1 MAADVTRNRL
11 AARMTAGENMG
22 LAAERNRAALAA
34 AKIVDDNK
42 ALAYVIERDSRAAKA
57 ELAWAAGV

>member
-1 MAADVTRNRL
+1 
-11 AARMTAGENMG
+11 MTAGENMG